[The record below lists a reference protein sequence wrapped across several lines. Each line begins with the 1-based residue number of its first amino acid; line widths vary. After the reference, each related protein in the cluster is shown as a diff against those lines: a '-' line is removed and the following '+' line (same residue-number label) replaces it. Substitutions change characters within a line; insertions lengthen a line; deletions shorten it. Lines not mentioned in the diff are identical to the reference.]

1 MTEQKPNTAPEERE
15 QSPEEIAILRAGK
28 EDVERRKMAVGQP
41 IPMMTDPNWLL
52 TEEGGPVL
60 AHALGRGVNGQP
72 IPAKDGTVT
81 VLIPRDFTYNAT
93 HHHRFMFRAG
103 VREVPAS
110 LLDIKYIRD
119 SGVVVYQRPAPQVQ
133 PIMGINAHTLKVGPR
148 DMPSGPFV
156 AQAFSESGMSVE
168 EWNALGEP
176 ERATRATECATKAE
190 AAANASGANV
200 PGAGAGTV
208 QAQPGNGNT
217 GVAPRVPQQPQ
228 PNKIAPGP
236 SKK

>member
-1 MTEQKPNTAPEERE
+1 MTETSPNIPAEERKP
-15 QSPEEIAILRAGK
+15 SPEEIAILEEGK
-28 EDVERRKMAVGQP
+28 RQVERAKMAIGQP
-41 IPMMTDPNWLL
+41 IPLMTDPNWLL

-60 AHALGRGVNGQP
+60 AHALGRGVNNQP
-72 IPAKDGTVT
+72 IAPKEGTVT
-81 VLIPRDFTYNAT
+81 VLIPHDFTYNAT

-110 LLDIKYIRD
+110 LLDVKYIRD
-119 SGVVVYQRPAPQVQ
+119 HGVVVYQRPAPQVQ
-133 PIMGINAHTLKVGPR
+133 PIMGINAPTLRVGPR

-156 AQAFSESGMSVE
+156 AQAYSESGMSVE

-176 ERATRATECATKAE
+176 ERMAKATECATRAE

-208 QAQPGNGNT
+208 QAQPQDRMQQARPPG
-217 GVAPRVPQQPQ
+217 QQPQ

-236 SKK
+236 PKK